1 MEQVAPDELVHDAVE
16 AMQPTADAGTSPSAP
31 TCARRCP
38 RAGNHE
44 QLQRVL
50 FNLIQNAIHHTPP
63 DGSVTVRA
71 QDVDGGVEIEV
82 ADTGQGIAAEQRERV
97 FEPFF
102 RGDAARRAGR
112 RARPGDLA
120 RDRRGARRPIWL
132 EDADIGTRVR
142 FRLPVSILRVGR
154 SCRG

>member
-1 MEQVAPDELVHDAVE
+1 VAVR
-16 AMQPTADAGTSPSAP
+16 ADLSAP
-31 TCARRCP
+31 LHP
-38 RAGNHE
+38 SVGNHE

-82 ADTGQGIAAEQRERV
+82 ADTGQGIAPEQRERV

-102 RGDAARRAGR
+102 RGDASRTAPGAGLGLAISRAIVEAHGGR
-112 RARPGDLA
+112 
-120 RDRRGARRPIWL
+120 IWL
-132 EDADIGTRVR
+132 EPAAPRGTRVR
-142 FRLPVSILRVGR
+142 FTLPAAA
-154 SCRG
+154 